1 MKIIG
6 RKILQDFKEKHADA
20 RSQIDAWEAE
30 VNMAN
35 WNNFSDIKKRYASAS
50 LLPDLPDHHIV
61 FNLKGNRYRLLVQ
74 VSFKNQIVLIK
85 KVGTHDEYSRW

>member
-6 RKILQDFKEKHADA
+6 RKILHDFKEKHADV

-30 VNMAN
+30 ADAAT
-35 WNNFSDIKKRYASAS
+35 WNSPLDIKRRYASAS
-50 LLPDLPDHHIV
+50 FLPDHYVV

-74 VSFKNQIVLIK
+74 VSYNNQIVLVK
-85 KVGTHDEYSRW
+85 KVGTHDEYLKW

>member
-6 RKILQDFKEKHADA
+6 RKILQDFKEKHADV
-20 RSQIDAWEAE
+20 RSQVDAWEAE

-35 WNNFSDIKKRYASAS
+35 WNNFSDIKKRYANAS
-50 LLPDLPDHHIV
+50 FLPDRHVV

-74 VSFKNQIVLIK
+74 ISYNNQIVFIK
-85 KVGTHDEYSRW
+85 KVGTHDEYSKW